1 MRWKGSTA
9 SVAQTLLEQEKM
21 GGDDVVG
28 AAKFNDSGELT
39 IEK

>member
-9 SVAQTLLEQEKM
+9 SVAQTLLEQEKW
-21 GGDDVVG
+21 GNVAG
-28 AAKFNDSGELT
+28 AAKFNYSGKLT